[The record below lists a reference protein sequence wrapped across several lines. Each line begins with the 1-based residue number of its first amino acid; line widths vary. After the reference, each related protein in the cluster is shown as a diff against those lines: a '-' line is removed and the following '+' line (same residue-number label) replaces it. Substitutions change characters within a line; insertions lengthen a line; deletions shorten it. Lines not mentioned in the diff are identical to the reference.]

1 MSQIEIIFIR
11 HGEASDAWG
20 DHLDPGLSNN
30 GILQANNL
38 LNHKELQNLKDFSFM
53 SSPKSRAIE
62 TGKPLAKKF
71 DKKLNIDEVFIEIP
85 SKDIAQEKKQEWL
98 KNIVQTK
105 IDNLPDF
112 IQSWSDDIYFKTK
125 SLEQNTIIFTH
136 FMVINAL
143 LSKLSNKDT
152 LMYFYPDYT
161 SVIKIVIRNN
171 EFEYFL
177 TEDSKKTSINL

>member
-1 MSQIEIIFIR
+1 MSQIKIIFIR

-20 DHLDPGLSNN
+20 DHSDPSLSDNGL
-30 GILQANNL
+30 LQSNNL
-38 LNHKELQNLKDFSFM
+38 LNHEELQNLEDFSFI

-71 DKKLNIDEVFIEIP
+71 DKKLNIDDVFIEIP
-85 SKDIAQEKKQEWL
+85 SKDITQDKKQEWL
-98 KNIVQTK
+98 TNIIQTK
-105 IDNLPDF
+105 KDNLPDF

-125 SLEQNTIIFTH
+125 SFKKNTIIFTH

-143 LSKLSNKDT
+143 LSKLSNEDT

-161 SVIKIVIRNN
+161 SVIKIGIKNN

-177 TEDSKKTSINL
+177 IEDSKKTSINL

>member
-20 DHLDPGLSNN
+20 DHLDPGLSDN

-38 LNHKELQNLKDFSFM
+38 LNHKELQNLKDFSFI

-143 LSKLSNKDT
+143 LNKLSNKDT
-152 LMYFYPDYT
+152 LMYFYPNYT
-161 SVIKIVIRNN
+161 SVIKIGIKNN

>member
-20 DHLDPGLSNN
+20 DHSDPGLSDK
-30 GILQANNL
+30 GLMQSNNL
-38 LNHKELQNLKDFSFM
+38 LNHVELQNLGDFSFI

-71 DKKLNIDEVFIEIP
+71 NKKLKIDEVFIEIP

-105 IDNLPDF
+105 KDSLPDF
-112 IQSWSDDIYFKTK
+112 IKTWSDDICSKTK
-125 SLEQNTIIFTH
+125 SFKRNTIIFTH

-143 LSKLSNKDT
+143 LSKLSNEDT

-161 SVIKIVIRNN
+161 SVIKIGIKNN

>member
-20 DHLDPGLSNN
+20 DHSDPGLSDK
-30 GILQANNL
+30 GLMQSNNL
-38 LNHKELQNLKDFSFM
+38 LNHVELQNLGDFSFI

-71 DKKLNIDEVFIEIP
+71 NKKLKIDEVFIEIP

-105 IDNLPDF
+105 KDSLPDF
-112 IQSWSDDIYFKTK
+112 IKSWSDDIYSKTK
-125 SLEQNTIIFTH
+125 SFKRNTIIFTH

-143 LSKLSNKDT
+143 LSKLSNEDT

-161 SVIKIVIRNN
+161 SVIKIGIKNN